1 MSNLREAPYIP
12 AVSQIMISRSQHF
25 SPLCFSINQIRIR
38 DVIADDETTFEVHK
52 LEHIKDINRD
62 AVKNEA
68 QAGDNKVSGIVMRL
82 QCDSEENK
90 NDWVKAINSE
100 VKQLRNAAKTISSH
114 QMFIL

>member
-25 SPLCFSINQIRIR
+25 SLLCFSINQIRIR

-68 QAGDNKVSGIVMRL
+68 QAGDNNAGTVMRL